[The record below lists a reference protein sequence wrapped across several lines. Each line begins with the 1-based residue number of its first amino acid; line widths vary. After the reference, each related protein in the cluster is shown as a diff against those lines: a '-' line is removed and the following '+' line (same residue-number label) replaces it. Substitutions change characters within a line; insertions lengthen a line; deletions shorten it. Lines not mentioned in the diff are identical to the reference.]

1 MQRSSSNL
9 LSVVVFSAF
18 FAALPSLLTAVP
30 NPEKDVAFV
39 DMRRIF
45 DFYVRT
51 QNVEGGFKEL
61 QNGAL
66 AEAARK
72 RKRIEDLRERLRKE
86 WERLASETVQDEST
100 RSKIGNMTEEI
111 RFQEDEL
118 AQFLSAKK
126 NDLKLEEKKIS
137 RSLLRSILD
146 QVKKVA
152 NQERYYLVLD
162 KSEYALYVSTRADIT
177 DKVIRNL
184 ERERDLFKVK

>member
-1 MQRSSSNL
+1 M
-9 LSVVVFSAF
+9 FPIF
-18 FAALPSLLTAVP
+18 FAALPSPLSAAATP
-30 NPEKDVAFV
+30 DKDVAFV

-45 DFYVRT
+45 DFYVRA
-51 QNVEGGFKEL
+51 QNVETGIREI

-66 AEAARK
+66 AEAGRK
-72 RKRIEDLRERLRKE
+72 RKRIDDLRERLRKE
-86 WERLASETVQDEST
+86 LERIGSAGIPDEAT
-100 RSKIGNMTEEI
+100 RTKLDNMSEEI

-118 AQFLSAKK
+118 AQFLGSKK
-126 NDLKLEEKKIS
+126 NEIKLEEKKIS

-146 QVKKVA
+146 QVKKIA
-152 NQERYYLVLD
+152 AQERYYLVLD